1 MGVAFEL
8 GEHPIDASD
17 RFGRGSCSGA
27 GVRLSSRLLRGLL
40 ITIEGIDGAGKT
52 TLAAALKDFL
62 HRRGLDVRLLRE
74 PGGVEVSE
82 RVRELVKDPAVRIG
96 ARAEALLYAAARAQ
110 LVEEAVRPL
119 LDSGIW
125 VLLDR
130 FVDSSLAYQG
140 AGRDLGI
147 EEIRAINRFATGEL
161 DPDRTLLLQID
172 PMRAR
177 ARSRAR
183 LEGLDRLEGESED
196 FFSRIDR
203 AYRELADADPAR
215 IRVIDAEGP
224 PESVLEASLAAL
236 DGLVP
241 PIKRR

>member
-1 MGVAFEL
+1 M
-8 GEHPIDASD
+8 
-17 RFGRGSCSGA
+17 
-27 GVRLSSRLLRGLL
+27 RGLL
-40 ITIEGIDGAGKT
+40 ITNEGIDGAGKT

-177 ARSRAR
+177 ERSRAR

>member
-1 MGVAFEL
+1 MAIEL
-8 GEHPIDASD
+8 GEHNIDASD
-17 RFGRGSCSGA
+17 RRGQGRRVGG
-27 GVRLSSRLLRGLL
+27 RLSSRLLRGRL

-52 TLAAALKDFL
+52 TLAAALKDSL
-62 HRRGLDVRLLRE
+62 QRRGLDVRLLRE

-119 LDSGIW
+119 LDSGAW

-147 EEIRAINRFATGEL
+147 EQIRAINRFATGDL

-172 PMRAR
+172 PVLAR

-215 IRVIDAEGP
+215 IRVIDAGAP
-224 PESVLEASLAAL
+224 PESVLDSALLAL
-236 DGLVP
+236 DGLVE
-241 PIKRR
+241 